1 MGNKYFKFIC
11 VILILFGINITGV
24 VASDCDVFQN
34 ILPYMSEEFV
44 QEYKSKLNC
53 CDFNKEI
60 IQCENENIVTLK
72 FEYDNYNERN
82 IKDIFNVLSNLQQ
95 LKSLTIPKMEPEL
108 PSEIGKLSNL
118 VELEISKSNIN
129 QLPTEFSNLTNL
141 ETLKIEGSVLN
152 EFPNVFNMASIK
164 KLTIVGNIIGDVFK
178 GTTIPKELANM
189 KNLEELYL
197 NGNNFYGYVPIELLE
212 LENLKI
218 ITLNGNPNLKGYV
231 PPFPNLDRCDF
242 HKTGLCTLKG
252 EKCKAPIQCR
262 KDEIEDGNKNNGN
275 LVPNAYEDKA
285 ISKDSEREVK
295 GDTLEYVSSWNV
307 FQKGKYYIKL
317 ILEILVMI
325 ILTIIGLYI
334 MMWKLKVCGP
344 FYKLLCC
351 LTILSNK

>member
-1 MGNKYFKFIC
+1 
-11 VILILFGINITGV
+11 
-24 VASDCDVFQN
+24 
-34 ILPYMSEEFV
+34 MSEEFV

-95 LKSLTIPKMEPEL
+95 LKSL
-108 PSEIGKLSNL
+108 
-118 VELEISKSNIN
+118 EISKSNIN

-164 KLTIVGNIIGDVFK
+164 K
-178 GTTIPKELANM
+178 
-189 KNLEELYL
+189 LYL